1 MSAPINEA
9 PATID
14 RQTTTPFHLK
24 LFYRQHSFHHFSDF
38 PIPSPADASG
48 SSTAAPLP
56 LPPHLQIYTW
66 QSCTLRELAQL
77 LTSCLPT
84 LLPDPA
90 IGTRI
95 SFRLVYPDTKSPPG
109 APGGVLGD
117 GSGAD
122 ARGKFLGKDMGSVI
136 IGGKDE
142 HNGDSAAAGKM
153 KLQGDDADKTLQDAR
168 FVIGDYVDCAIL
180 PPLSDGSV
188 APPIVTRQTTGSSTV
203 GGGMRAFGGPP
214 IRENGYGRPRGGGGM
229 GRGSNFFGGG
239 GGGGPGV
246 PSGEWRRGERIP
258 PGDRG
263 YSGGG
268 KGRHR
273 GSY

>member
-1 MSAPINEA
+1 MSGSVNEA

-24 LFYRQHSFHHFSDF
+24 LFYRQHSFHHLSDF
-38 PIPSPADASG
+38 PIPSSTDSSG
-48 SSTAAPLP
+48 SSVAAPLP

-84 LLPDPA
+84 LLPDPSV
-90 IGTRI
+90 GTRL

-109 APGGVLGD
+109 GPGALGD
-117 GSGAD
+117 T
-122 ARGKFLGKDMGSVI
+122 RGKYLGKDMGSVV
-136 IGGKDE
+136 IGANNE
-142 HNGDSAAAGKM
+142 HNGDSAGKT
-153 KLQGDDADKTLQDAR
+153 KLQGADADKTLQDAR

-188 APPIVTRQTTGSSTV
+188 APPIVTRQTAANSTL

-229 GRGSNFFGGG
+229 GRGSGFYG

-246 PSGEWRRGERIP
+246 PNGEWRRGERIP

-263 YSGGG
+263 YNGG

-273 GSY
+273 GPY